1 LHIVFAYILISL
13 HTCRRCRRGI
23 RIRSG
28 CGATGAAGAS
38 PAGGGSRGVGPRP
51 HSPQCW
57 AAGARQAPV
66 HVLLF

>member
-1 LHIVFAYILISL
+1 MHFSYHM
-13 HTCRRCRRGI
+13 HTCSSRSGGGGVRG
-23 RIRSG
+23 G

-57 AAGARQAPV
+57 AADARQAPV
-66 HVLLF
+66 HILLFL